1 MRSSEK
7 LFQDN
12 INVIN
17 TTKLYIDWDGKFY
30 VLFNYNKKKKKP
42 QYKLHVYSWP
52 SKNIVWIV

>member
-17 TTKLYIDWDGKFY
+17 TTKRYIDWDGKFY
-30 VLFNYNKKKKKP
+30 VLFNYNKKKKNLSINSMYTVDP
-42 QYKLHVYSWP
+42 QKT
-52 SKNIVWIV
+52 